1 MPRKKNLPPSPN
13 TAATVRRSKRL
24 EELTQEPKDSPTT
37 GTPTTEQKTNKEKK
51 TARTKSNSTAE
62 KEKQQPQVEEGDE
75 SESSSDEESKT
86 GRNEE
91 ESIETDDD
99 SEKEWEEDNIASDND
114 LTKAVNKG
122 QVRFA
127 ESYREVANRSKNK
140 PVTEIQYQQRRLAIM
155 VSIPEV
161 DNNIDRLSH
170 LVQEVNEMLKFA
182 RKNNTKFRLRPFDT
196 DTIPK
201 PSNKNLWRT
210 RMIENDSSDFRKYC
224 QGYYPF
230 TPPRGGTYRLRIN
243 AVFDSKTSLP
253 TLIENVTHDWGHQ
266 DGRSISDIK
275 SQSIYDPVK
284 IGYLMRA
291 TRYITHS
298 YEMVDAM
305 EWQAKQEGYKEVK
318 FGISWGTIPS
328 PVGGYDKETAV
339 QAVIIETNKETQQKA
354 VELLK
359 QWYPLNPKKNQNHH
373 ILEIS
378 DSSLTKTTHQ

>member
-24 EELTQEPKDSPTT
+24 EELTQEPKDPPTT
-37 GTPTTEQKTNKEKK
+37 GTPTTELETNKEKK

-62 KEKQQPQVEEGDE
+62 KERQQPQVEEGDE

-201 PSNKNLWRT
+201 PNNKKLWRT

-359 QWYPLNPKKNQNHH
+359 QWYPLNPKKNRNHH
-373 ILEIS
+373 IPEIS
-378 DSSLTKTTHQ
+378 DSSLTKITHQ